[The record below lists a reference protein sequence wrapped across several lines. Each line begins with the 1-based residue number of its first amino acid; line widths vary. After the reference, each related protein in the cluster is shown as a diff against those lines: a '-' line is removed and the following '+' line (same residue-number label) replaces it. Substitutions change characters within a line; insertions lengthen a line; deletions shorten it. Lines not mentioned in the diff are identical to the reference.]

1 MLDEAVKEKEVLE
14 IEVAE
19 LNIQIASI
27 KEEFEEQANQVH
39 QSVMLSKQLYI
50 LTIGFFLCSLLC

>member
-1 MLDEAVKEKEVLE
+1 MLDVAVKEKEELE
-14 IEVAE
+14 IEVAK

-39 QSVMLSKQLYI
+39 QSIVQL
-50 LTIGFFLCSLLC
+50 